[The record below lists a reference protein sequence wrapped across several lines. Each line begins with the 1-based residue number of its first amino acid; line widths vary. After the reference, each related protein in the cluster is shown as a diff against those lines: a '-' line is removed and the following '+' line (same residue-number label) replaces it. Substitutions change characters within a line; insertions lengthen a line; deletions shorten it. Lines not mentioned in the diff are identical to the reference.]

1 MDAKYKGFTVNKKK
15 TCGNFTL
22 FRGGGVGLGRKQNFE
37 KAHCHYN
44 LTAHADIV

>member
-1 MDAKYKGFTVNKKK
+1 MDAKYKGFTVTKKK

-22 FRGGGVGLGRKQNFE
+22 FGGGGLGRTQNFE

-44 LTAHADIV
+44 LTAHADTV

>member
-22 FRGGGVGLGRKQNFE
+22 FRGGLGRKQNFE